1 MFVDEAVIYVRG
13 GDGGNGLVSFRREKY
28 IPFGGPDGGDGG
40 DGGNVYLVA
49 DENENTL
56 LAFRYQSRFVAGRGA
71 NGGPNRRTG
80 KRGEDIY
87 IRVPVGTVV
96 WLLDGPDGKPV
107 GLLGDLTEHGQVLLV
122 ALGGKGGRG
131 NAHFATP
138 TYQTPRFAERGE
150 PGEERWLKLELR
162 LLADVGIVGLPNAG
176 KSTLLAAISAARPKI
191 ADYPFTTLVPNL
203 GVVEF
208 DGERFVVA
216 DIPGLIEGAHLGHG
230 LGHQFLRHIQ
240 RTRVLIHLIDGL
252 QPDPVAAYDTVNRE
266 LVEFD
271 PGLGE
276 KPQVVAVNKVDL
288 PEVRERLDE
297 VRARFADR
305 KVDIIPISAATG
317 ENVRTLLGRVVEVL
331 RREKARAAP
340 TPAPT
345 LPTIRPAPTGP
356 EVRVRREDRVFIVES
371 EPAVRSVV
379 MTDLNNPDA
388 VRFLRRKLA
397 RLGVLRALRRA
408 GAGPGSV
415 IRFGKIDVPWET
427 LTPEFRR

>member
-1 MFVDEAVIYVRG
+1 MFVDEAIIYVRG

-28 IPFGGPDGGDGG
+28 VPFGGPDGGDGG

-56 LAFRYQSRFVAGRGA
+56 LAFRYQRRFVAGRGG
-71 NGGPNRRTG
+71 NGGPNRRSG

-87 IRVPVGTVV
+87 IRVPAGTVV
-96 WLLDGPDGKPV
+96 WLLDGPEGKPV
-107 GLLGDLTEHGQVLLV
+107 APLGDLTEHGQVLLV
-122 ALGGKGGRG
+122 ARGGKGGRG

-138 TYQTPRFAERGE
+138 THQAPRFAERGE

-208 DGERFVVA
+208 EGERFVVA

-230 LGHQFLRHIQ
+230 LGHEFLRHIQ

-252 QPDPVAAYDTVNRE
+252 QPDPLAAYDTVNRE

-271 PGLGE
+271 PALGQ
-276 KPQVVAVNKVDL
+276 KAQVVAINKIDL
-288 PEVRERLDE
+288 PEVRGRLE
-297 VRARFADR
+297 EIRAGFASR
-305 KVDIIPISAATG
+305 RVDVVPISAATG
-317 ENVRTLLGRVVEVL
+317 ENVRTLLARVVEVL
-331 RREKARAAP
+331 RRERARPTP

-345 LPTIRPAPTGP
+345 PTVIRPAPVGP
-356 EVRVRREDRVFIVES
+356 QIQVRREDRVFIVEG

-408 GAGPGSV
+408 GAGPGAV
-415 IRFGKIDVPWET
+415 VRFGKIDVPWET
-427 LTPEFRR
+427 LTAEFRR

>member
-1 MFVDEAVIYVRG
+1 MFVDEAIIYVRG
-13 GDGGNGLVSFRREKY
+13 GNGGNGLVSFRREKY
-28 IPFGGPDGGDGG
+28 VPFGGPDGGDGG
-40 DGGNVYLVA
+40 EGGNVYLVA

-56 LAFRYQSRFVAGRGA
+56 LAFRYQQRFVAGQGG

-80 KRGEDIY
+80 KRGKDIY
-87 IRVPVGTVV
+87 IRVPLGTVV
-96 WLLDGPDGKPV
+96 WVLDGPNGKPV
-107 GLLGDLTEHGQVLLV
+107 EVLGDLTAHGQTLLV
-122 ALGGKGGRG
+122 ARGGKGGRG

-138 TYQTPRFAERGE
+138 THQTPRFAERGE
-150 PGEERWLKLELR
+150 PGEERWLRLELR

-208 DGERFVVA
+208 NEERFVVA

-230 LGHQFLRHIQ
+230 LGHEFLRHIQ
-240 RTRVLIHLIDGL
+240 RTRVIIHLIDGL
-252 QPDPVAAYDTVNRE
+252 HPDPLAAYDIVNRE

-271 PGLGE
+271 PALGG
-276 KPQVVAVNKVDL
+276 KPQVVAVNKIDI
-288 PEVRERLDE
+288 PEVRQRLDE
-297 VRARFADR
+297 VRPRFGR
-305 KVDIIPISAATG
+305 RQVDVLGISAATG
-317 ENVRTLLGRVVEVL
+317 ENVRVLLARVVDIL
-331 RREKARAAP
+331 RREKAR
-340 TPAPT
+340 PAPA
-345 LPTIRPAPTGP
+345 PGPAVIRLAPAGP
-356 EVRVRREDRVFIVES
+356 QVRVRREDRVFVVEG

-397 RLGVLRALRRA
+397 RLGVFRELRRA

-415 IRFGKIDVPWET
+415 VRFGKIDVPWET
-427 LTPEFRR
+427 LTAELRR

>member
-1 MFVDEAVIYVRG
+1 MFVDEAVIYVKG

-28 IPFGGPDGGDGG
+28 VPFGGPDGGDGG

-56 LAFRYQSRFVAGRGA
+56 LAFRYQQRFVGGRGA

-80 KRGEDIY
+80 KRGQDVY

-96 WLLDGPDGKPV
+96 WLMDGPNGKPV
-107 GLLGDLTEHGQVLLV
+107 EVIGDLTEHGQVLLV
-122 ALGGKGGRG
+122 AQGGKGGRG

-138 TYQTPRFAERGE
+138 THQTPRFAERGE

-176 KSTLLAAISAARPKI
+176 KSTLLAAISAARPKV
-191 ADYPFTTLVPNL
+191 AEYPFTTLVPNL

-208 DGERFVVA
+208 NDERFVVA

-230 LGHQFLRHIQ
+230 LGHEFLRHIQ
-240 RTRVLIHLIDGL
+240 RTRVLLHLIDGL
-252 QPDPVAAYDTVNRE
+252 HPDPIAAYDVVNRE

-271 PGLGE
+271 PALGE
-276 KPQVVAVNKVDL
+276 KPQVVAVNKVDI
-288 PEVRERLDE
+288 PEVRERLGE
-297 VRARFADR
+297 VRSRFVSR
-305 KVDIIPISAATG
+305 GVDIIAISAATG

-331 RREKARAAP
+331 RAERARVGPARAAGP
-340 TPAPT
+340 PV
-345 LPTIRPAPTGP
+345 IRPPAAAPP
-356 EVRVRREDRVFIVES
+356 VQVRREDRGFIIEG

-379 MTDLNNPDA
+379 MTDLSNPDA

-397 RLGVLRALRRA
+397 RLGVFRELRRA

-427 LTPEFRR
+427 LAGEFRR